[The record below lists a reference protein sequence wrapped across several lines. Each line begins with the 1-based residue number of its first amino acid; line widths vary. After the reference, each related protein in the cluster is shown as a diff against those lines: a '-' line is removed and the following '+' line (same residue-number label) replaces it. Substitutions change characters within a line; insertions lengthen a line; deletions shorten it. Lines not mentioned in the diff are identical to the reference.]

1 MCAAM
6 DFNPTV
12 TPVRLVTGE
21 IHIHACLDHPFQSLM
36 VHA

>member
-1 MCAAM
+1 M

-12 TPVRLVTGE
+12 TPVRLTIGE
-21 IHIHACLDHPFQSLM
+21 IHIHVRHRAFESFM